1 MAASTILL
9 RRAASRLAPLAF
21 RAIETRSYYHSTL
34 STPLKNSFSQKFC
47 QMTLPL
53 TLHFSSLAKKKPSS
67 DDNLVRVVESEIKC
81 AEESD
86 EHDRIDEIPNGFP
99 FEIQDNPGEQTIT
112 LRRVYH
118 GEQIKVVVCMPDL
131 VTGDGEDNDNSD
143 DDGSDEKSNQSSIPL
158 VVTVS
163 KETGPSL
170 EFGCTAYPDEVSIDS
185 MSVKE
190 QEASEDQIAY
200 EGSDFS
206 DLDEN
211 LQKGFHKY
219 LEIRGIKASTTN
231 FLHEYMINKDSREY
245 LMWLKNL
252 KKFIEK

>member
-1 MAASTILL
+1 MQSFLCYILIC
-9 RRAASRLAPLAF
+9 RKMVN
-21 RAIETRSYYHSTL
+21 T
-34 STPLKNSFSQKFC
+34 
-47 QMTLPL
+47 
-53 TLHFSSLAKKKPSS
+53 S
-67 DDNLVRVVESEIKC
+67 DR
-81 AEESD
+81 
-86 EHDRIDEIPNGFP
+86 
-99 FEIQDNPGEQTIT
+99 
-112 LRRVYH
+112 
-118 GEQIKVVVCMPDL
+118 
-131 VTGDGEDNDNSD
+131 EDNA
-143 DDGSDEKSNQSSIPL
+143 GSDENGNQSSIPL
-158 VVTVS
+158 IITVS

-170 EFGCTAYPDEVSIDS
+170 EFGCTTYPDEVLIDC

-190 QEASEDQIAY
+190 REASEDQIAY